1 MAVGTDLYT
10 PVQMHCPK
18 LRLGNE
24 GTSWC
29 ICPGEL
35 SEASTV
41 YSFGV
46 GDDISFDLALIER
59 FGLRVD
65 AFDPT
70 PRSNA
75 WLAMQRTPE
84 KFIFHPYGIGSR
96 DGTAT
101 FYPENP
107 KFVSY
112 SVVERGLR
120 SGEAFE
126 APIYR
131 LNTILKL
138 LGHKTI
144 DVLKIDIEGSE
155 YEVIDDLIASRVDA
169 RQLLV
174 EFHHRW
180 REFGVEKTREA
191 IGTLNEAG
199 FRIFYVSPEGLEYSF
214 LAT

>member
-1 MAVGTDLYT
+1 MVGSDLYM
-10 PVQMHCPK
+10 PVQLHCPK

-24 GTSWC
+24 GTAWC

-46 GDDISFDLALIER
+46 GEDISFDLALIER
-59 FGLRVD
+59 FGLRVE

-75 WLAMQRTPE
+75 WLATQRTPD
-84 KFIFHPYGIGSR
+84 KFIFHSYGIGSR

-112 SVVERGLR
+112 SVVKRDLP

-126 APIYR
+126 SPVYR
-131 LNTILKL
+131 LSTILNL
-138 LGHKTI
+138 LKHKTI
-144 DVLKIDIEGSE
+144 DLLKMDIEGSE
-155 YEVIDDLIASRVDA
+155 YEVIEDLVASRVQV

-180 REFGVEKTREA
+180 PQLGVEKTRKA
-191 IGTLNEAG
+191 IATLNEAG
-199 FRIFYVSPEGLEYSF
+199 LRIFDVSPEGLEYSF
-214 LAT
+214 LAS